1 MNVGLIYRDADDS
14 SPIVVA
20 RVGRLSRP
28 APLTPHAPGPAV
40 RVRILRECARW
51 RSGQTVTINADYA
64 RQLVK
69 NGLAVE
75 VDQKMRRAGKP
86 VA

>member
-1 MNVGLIYRDADDS
+1 M
-14 SPIVVA
+14 
-20 RVGRLSRP
+20 RL
-28 APLTPHAPGPAV
+28 TKI

-51 RSGQTVTINADYA
+51 RSRRTVTIDADYA
-64 RQLVK
+64 RQLVR